1 MIIVIM
7 KTLEPFEKIKK
18 SSYIVA
24 VFRSHVIDFS
34 FIVTGTHQKIKP
46 IFCRINFDYTKNFA
60 KQCFVFFHLF
70 PFKCKKRKEK
80 YTLNSIVLKNLFQRL
95 FSYSNI
101 FSELYELE
109 FIFKFYI
116 YT

>member
-7 KTLEPFEKIKK
+7 KTLEPFEKIKE

-24 VFRSHVIDFS
+24 VFRSHVIDLS

-46 IFCRINFDYTKNFA
+46 IFCCINFDYTKNFV

-80 YTLNSIVLKNLFQRL
+80 YTLNSIVLKNLL
-95 FSYSNI
+95 
-101 FSELYELE
+101 
-109 FIFKFYI
+109 
-116 YT
+116 